1 VATPDGAA
9 GILGLAMTNLDNDNV
24 PEVTFFTDIDE
35 HLIIA
40 DSQTGQ
46 VDWQSDGLDAPFNGY
61 TLYESSASSANDRR
75 NVMALASS
83 TSGNGN
89 GGGVVFGVDFDTKE
103 EIWRTV
109 LPATISGVQDLLAGD
124 LDGDGRVEVVTFGS
138 DTREGQI
145 HVLDGLTGAIRAVFR
160 KVSTSNEAKKAYPKT
175 LLMIDLVS
183 KVRKSTKWY
192 RFTSCAYFA
201 KPYEAVFYFQGL
213 HGTVYENF
221 MVFPVHRQVIHC
233 KNTLL

>member
-1 VATPDGAA
+1 MATSDGAA

-24 PEVTFFTDIDE
+24 PEVTFFTDNDE

-46 VDWQSDGLDAPFNGY
+46 VDWQSDDLDAPFNGY
-61 TLYESSASSANDRR
+61 TLYETSLSSADDRR

-89 GGGVVFGVDFDTKE
+89 GGGVVFGVDFDIKE

-124 LDGDGRVEVVTFGS
+124 LDGDGAVEVVIFGS
-138 DTREGQI
+138 DTRAGQI
-145 HVLDGLTGAIRAVFR
+145 HVLDGLTGAIKAVFR
-160 KVSTSNEAKKAYPKT
+160 EVSTLTQAKKAYPKT
-175 LLMIDLVS
+175 
-183 KVRKSTKWY
+183 
-192 RFTSCAYFA
+192 
-201 KPYEAVFYFQGL
+201 
-213 HGTVYENF
+213 
-221 MVFPVHRQVIHC
+221 
-233 KNTLL
+233 